1 MVATPPISVRVV
13 HPTRIPPCA
22 TAPATSLDRFRVIAL
37 QIRRA
42 PRCVIALRIRLVQRC
57 ATALRIR
64 RARPF
69 ATVRRVVR
77 RRLVRARFVVLA
89 RNAAIPARSLARL
102 VPIAT

>member
-1 MVATPPISVRVV
+1 MVATPPISVHVV

-22 TAPATSLDRFRVIAL
+22 TALATSLVQRCATAL
-37 QIRRA
+37 Q
-42 PRCVIALRIRLVQRC
+42 IRLVQRC

-89 RNAAIPARSLARL
+89 RTAEIPARNLARL

>member
-37 QIRRA
+37 RIRRA
-42 PRCVIALRIRLVQRC
+42 PRC

-69 ATVRRVVR
+69 ATVHRVVR

>member
-1 MVATPPISVRVV
+1 MVATPAISVRVV

-42 PRCVIALRIRLVQRC
+42 PRCVIALRIR
-57 ATALRIR
+57 
-64 RARPF
+64 RARPY
-69 ATVRRVVR
+69 ATVHRVVQ

>member
-22 TAPATSLDRFRVIAL
+22 TAPATSLDQSR
-37 QIRRA
+37 
-42 PRCVIALRIRLVQRC
+42 VIALRIRLVQRC
-57 ATALRIR
+57 AIALRIR
-64 RARPF
+64 RARPY
-69 ATVRRVVR
+69 ATVHRVVR

-89 RNAAIPARSLARL
+89 RTAAIPARNLARL

>member
-22 TAPATSLDRFRVIAL
+22 TAPATSLARF
-37 QIRRA
+37 
-42 PRCVIALRIRLVQRC
+42 PVIALRIRLVQRC

-89 RNAAIPARSLARL
+89 RIAAIPARNLARL

>member
-37 QIRRA
+37 RIRRA
-42 PRCVIALRIRLVQRC
+42 PRCVIALRIR
-57 ATALRIR
+57 
-64 RARPF
+64 RARPY
-69 ATVRRVVR
+69 ATVHRVVQ
-77 RRLVRARFVVLA
+77 RRLVRARSVVLA